1 MSTASPAAQFTQWP
15 RSPAVPYGAYD
26 DDIDDYLS
34 EDEVT
39 GSQGGPSTAP
49 YTSSEEIGRHTYL
62 PTVLGF
68 SADDRGTEDWKEM
81 RAGMKAKERAMP
93 PKATFNEEYTKRRS
107 VLVDW
112 MSQTSETVL
121 ELVPL
126 TIHMAVAFLDAAV
139 AKLGDQYIK
148 PTRLQLMAT
157 ACILA
162 AAKME
167 ENDGRVPS
175 VYELNHCCQNGYS
188 PQLIVKMESLLLDLL
203 DWNLVVLT
211 PRHFLELYEGGG
223 ALVVQPFEEFFN
235 NSTISPHKVALLQG
249 HQQAYAAFFV
259 DLCLHDFNFVHY
271 RPSIVAAAALASARR
286 MLKMTPIWP
295 RRLAKLTQYDFEHF
309 AQCAEHIWAVYE
321 RTLASP

>member
-1 MSTASPAAQFTQWP
+1 M
-15 RSPAVPYGAYD
+15 
-26 DDIDDYLS
+26 
-34 EDEVT
+34 
-39 GSQGGPSTAP
+39 GSQGGPSTSA
-49 YTSSEEIGRHTYL
+49 YTSFEEIGSSSKRYQAPQHTSKNSSNQSRHTYL

-68 SADDRGTEDWKEM
+68 SADDLGTEDWKEM

-93 PKATFNEEYTKRRS
+93 PKAFNEEYIKRRS

-121 ELVPL
+121 RLVPI
-126 TIHMAVAFLDAAV
+126 TIHIAVAFLDAAV

-157 ACILA
+157 ACILT

-167 ENDGRVPS
+167 ENDGQVPS
-175 VYELNHCCQNGYS
+175 VYELNRCCQDGYS

-223 ALVVQPFEEFFN
+223 ALVVQPFEEFVN
-235 NSTISPHKVALLQG
+235 NTTIPPLKMASVQRY
-249 HQQAYAAFFV
+249 QREYAEFFV

-295 RRLAKLTQYDFEHF
+295 HRLAKLTQYDFEHL
-309 AQCAEHIWAVYE
+309 AQCAEHIWGVYE
-321 RTLASP
+321 KTFASP